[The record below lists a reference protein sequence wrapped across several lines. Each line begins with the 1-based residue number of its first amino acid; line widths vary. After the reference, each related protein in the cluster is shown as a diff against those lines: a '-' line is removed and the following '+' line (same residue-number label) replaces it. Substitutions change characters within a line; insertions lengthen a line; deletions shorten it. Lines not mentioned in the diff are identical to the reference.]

1 MMVCTEFIETQRLYD
16 QMYRVQRIRKLQ
28 EDIALIENILYNPS
42 GMKLSDMPRSQNPSD
57 DKTIKLMDRK
67 RNKEAKLKAEIQ
79 QEQEEKPKL
88 ESIIEDMSLLPEN
101 PKGPMISVLQ
111 DVLRYRYIDGYLW
124 EEMIK
129 LMFPDDDSF
138 VDRTESN
145 LRKLHKWNGQALV
158 KFIKCQQG

>member
-1 MMVCTEFIETQRLYD
+1 MVCTEFVETQRLYD

-28 EDIALIENILYNPS
+28 EDISLLENILYNPK
-42 GMKLSDMPRSQNPSD
+42 GMRLSDMPRSQNPSD
-57 DKTIKLMDRK
+57 DKTTKLMDRK
-67 RNKEAKLKAEIQ
+67 LKKEEKLKVELK
-79 QEQEEKPKL
+79 QEQEEKTIL
-88 ESIIEDMSLLPEN
+88 ESVIDNISLLPEN
-101 PKGPMISVLQ
+101 PKGPINSVLQ

-129 LMFPDDDSF
+129 LMFPEDDAF

-158 KFIKCQQG
+158 KFIKCQRL

>member
-1 MMVCTEFIETQRLYD
+1 MVCTEFIETQRLYD
-16 QMYRVQRIRKLQ
+16 QMHRVQRIRQLQ
-28 EDIALIENILYNPS
+28 EDITLIENVLYNPK
-42 GMKLSDMPRSQNPSD
+42 GMRLSDMPRSQNPSD

-67 RNKEAKLKAEIQ
+67 RKKEENLKIEQ
-79 QEQEEKPKL
+79 KQEQEEKIIL
-88 ESIIEDMSLLPEN
+88 ESVIDDISLLPEN
-101 PKGPMISVLQ
+101 PKGPINSVLQ

-129 LMFPDDDSF
+129 LMFSEDDAF

-158 KFIKCQQG
+158 KFIKCQQR